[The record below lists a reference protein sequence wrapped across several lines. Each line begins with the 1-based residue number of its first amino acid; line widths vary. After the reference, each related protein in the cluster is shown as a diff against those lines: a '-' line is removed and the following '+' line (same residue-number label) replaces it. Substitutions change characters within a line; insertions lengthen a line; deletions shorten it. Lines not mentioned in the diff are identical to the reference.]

1 MSTKSLAHPTRPI
14 TRKIATLEER
24 YRHELMS
31 VEERLELRER
41 ILRLKAKARAAG
53 LL

>member
-1 MSTKSLAHPTRPI
+1 MKSLAHPVHPS
-14 TRKIATLEER
+14 TRKIAALEER

-41 ILRLKAKARAAG
+41 ILRLKAQARAAG
-53 LL
+53 AL